1 VGCERLSPGAGGSR
15 SDSRAVASPP
25 WAPAAAG
32 ATAGPAALPS
42 VPAATAMDMMPPPP
56 PPCLGDTPHAP
67 HARPCPP
74 MPPIPFESSWSR
86 HRGARWVG
94 WPWIFAAPTWR
105 TARHRGEPESCD
117 THRPLQVALNRRNEP
132 RQGICLGANY
142 QQKTPYCVLS
152 SRPPVRWAPSEHG
165 DEMLFPAM
173 CAARPPGRLQRHP
186 SLRRICR
193 GATTTPEPPTTQG

>member
-74 MPPIPFESSWSR
+74 MPPHTVREQLEPAPR
-86 HRGARWVG
+86 RQVG
-94 WPWIFAAPTWR
+94 GMAV
-105 TARHRGEPESCD
+105 D
-117 THRPLQVALNRRNEP
+117 
-132 RQGICLGANY
+132 
-142 QQKTPYCVLS
+142 
-152 SRPPVRWAPSEHG
+152 
-165 DEMLFPAM
+165 
-173 CAARPPGRLQRHP
+173 
-186 SLRRICR
+186 ICR
-193 GATTTPEPPTTQG
+193 PHLEDRPAQGRTGIVRYA